1 MNYTKAVIEKGKSDA
16 DFVAI
21 ASTAAED
28 RHGEVVSV
36 EGWDLKNF
44 KKNPVLLWSHDH
56 TEMTV
61 GKATKIWVEGS
72 GKRAKLMIEGVIH
85 EATEKARALK
95 YLVKEGY
102 IKTMSVGFMPQEM
115 EDNTFTK
122 QELLEVSF
130 VNVPANQQSMITA
143 YKSLTDA
150 GFEQKTISELG
161 IPTELIDKVNLLEK
175 EVQKIKETR
184 AKEEK
189 SSASSGRLPSVRLS
203 QRQLHQKA
211 IERAAQKLAIGEKAP
226 LPQESRRKNI
236 VIIKRAIDTLNKMNK
251 EEINGTH

>member
-150 GFEQKTISELG
+150 GFKQKTISELG

-226 LPQESRRKNI
+226 LAQESRRKNI